1 MLELILFS
9 PIRIG
14 GIWLY
19 QGHNTD
25 IRDWAKPVGSD
36 YAYHQ

>member
-1 MLELILFS
+1 MLRLIRFLL
-9 PIRIG
+9 IRIG

-19 QGHNTD
+19 QGHDTD
-25 IRDWAKPVGSD
+25 IRDWAKSLGSD

>member
-1 MLELILFS
+1 MLKLIQFS

-19 QGHNTD
+19 QGHNTV
-25 IRDWAKPVGSD
+25 IRDWARSVD